1 MPESI
6 KKNIDKPKSEFG
18 RLMLAANMPLMVG
31 AAVLAQYTP
40 QYESQITELYDKV
53 AKEVINKQI
62 QGADSLGEFLQ
73 LDDKTLDDQL

>member
-1 MPESI
+1 MSDSI

-18 RLMLAANMPLMVG
+18 RLMLAANMPLMVT

-40 QYESQITELYDKV
+40 RFESQITEFYDKV

-62 QGADSLGEFLQ
+62 QGADSLGQFLK
-73 LDDKTLDDQL
+73 LDDKTLDEQL